1 MDKQTFGVASGG
13 QSFTLT
19 VKDWIQGI
27 SDGTLPDKLT
37 TLDEEIDGSIG
48 GFRGALEN
56 VLNTQRAVPL
66 FEFRR
71 LNATTSSGMEDLAK
85 KVDGAVEGLHKKYAS
100 APSSARDKQAKCA
113 HPSVVAELPSWRRE
127 RLRHD

>member
-1 MDKQTFGVASGG
+1 MDKQTFGIASGG

-71 LNATTSSGMEDLAK
+71 LNTTTSSGMEDFAK
-85 KVDGAVEGLHKKYAS
+85 KVDGAVEDLHKKYAS
-100 APSSARDKQAKCA
+100 APKLRKRQIGKIRS
-113 HPSVVAELPSWRRE
+113 PIGRRGIT
-127 RLRHD
+127 